1 MRFNK
6 KNYIKILKYLKKNKY
21 KFIPAYKWEK
31 FKNKKKIIILRH
43 DIDFETY
50 YALEIAKI
58 EKKEKIISNYFF
70 LLRDV
75 FYDLFSDETKKNIIQ
90 IKKLNHK
97 IGAHINPETYKR
109 KKQLNKEIKYFFDF
123 YNLNYFIISYHQPR
137 IYRISHLK
145 LDYDFDSYNKK
156 IMSHY
161 RYFSDSSMNFDYK
174 SLKIAIKNNENI
186 QLLIHPIWWITKSSL
201 LEDKVRSSMNIKIN
215 KIIFSY
221 KQYLNKIKKINK
233 NEKS

>member
-1 MRFNK
+1 M
-6 KNYIKILKYLKKNKY
+6 
-21 KFIPAYKWEK
+21 
-31 FKNKKKIIILRH
+31 
-43 DIDFETY
+43 
-50 YALEIAKI
+50 
-58 EKKEKIISNYFF
+58 
-70 LLRDV
+70 
-75 FYDLFSDETKKNIIQ
+75 
-90 IKKLNHK
+90 
-97 IGAHINPETYKR
+97 
-109 KKQLNKEIKYFFDF
+109 NKEIKYFFDF

-156 IMSHY
+156 IMSYY

-174 SLKIAIKNNENI
+174 SLKISIKNNENI

-221 KQYLNKIKKINK
+221 KQYLNKIKNK
-233 NEKS
+233 